1 MSKCGRHRD
10 EAGEQPN
17 CESNSR
23 FHKASFQGHGREF
36 GKCKKP
42 TQTVSGPLKSRMD
55 GMFKLQHC
63 VYCGIPYSG
72 LYAQIAAS
80 LKSVSNNDNNG
91 RG

>member
-1 MSKCGRHRD
+1 M
-10 EAGEQPN
+10 
-17 CESNSR
+17 
-23 FHKASFQGHGREF
+23 
-36 GKCKKP
+36 P
-42 TQTVSGPLKSRMD
+42 TQPVSELLKSRMD

>member
-1 MSKCGRHRD
+1 MHPFKVR
-10 EAGEQPN
+10 AGN
-17 CESNSR
+17 
-23 FHKASFQGHGREF
+23 F

-91 RG
+91 WGKQTA